1 MNTNGNYVLTV
12 DVILDGG
19 QTVTLTSQ
27 EYASENDRDLMR
39 LYAAL
44 TDDTDGIFQLIV
56 EDSTLI
62 DIKAYDP
69 AVSVEVTA
77 ALHDGIIE
85 LGGTKYFVDADTEFV
100 SLGNYDSIASIPQG
114 ANINIVPELDDNGLP
129 TGYVLAVIA

>member
-1 MNTNGNYVLTV
+1 M
-12 DVILDGG
+12 
-19 QTVTLTSQ
+19 
-27 EYASENDRDLMR
+27 
-39 LYAAL
+39 
-44 TDDTDGIFQLIV
+44 
-56 EDSTLI
+56 DSTLI